1 MSNHQLVHHQ
11 SNFTTWSMLLSWHCQ
26 EIWSSTVTML
36 IILLK
41 SLTRISQF
49 MTLCWWFYFQIGLS
63 ICDLI
68 LQFMLMILLGSS
80 VWGFYDLVA
89 HFGWWFCLSHVWG
102 FFMILLRNLCWWFH
116 LSWVQG
122 FYDPILCPFMLM
134 IFLESGKNFMILL
147 YNLCWWFC
155 LRWVWGFY
163 DLNAQFMLMV
173 LLESSARIL
182 WSWCTIYVHDFAS
195 ILWGFYNLVVQL
207 MLMIFCL
214 SLVRILWSHWVQL
227 MLMICLNLALE
238 INELV
243 VCEFMLMMFVAQ
255 GSFQG
260 QLQKFLRRQ
269 MLIGNLS
276 IMSPCLISR
285 STWSR
290 WHLIPYQL
298 DFKPE
303 YDFIMSIDFNLM
315 VFT

>member
-122 FYDPILCPFMLM
+122 FYDLFTQFMLM
-134 IFLESGKNFMILL
+134 KFLELDLFQDFMILFYVHL
-147 YNLCWWFC
+147 CWWFFLNLARISWSCCIIYVDDFAWDECEDFMILMHNLCWWFC
-155 LRWVWGFY
+155 LSQVQGFY
-163 DLNAQFMLMV
+163 DLDAQFM
-173 LLESSARIL
+173 
-182 WSWCTIYVHDFAS
+182 
-195 ILWGFYNLVVQL
+195 
-207 MLMIFCL
+207 
-214 SLVRILWSHWVQL
+214 
-227 MLMICLNLALE
+227 
-238 INELV
+238 
-243 VCEFMLMMFVAQ
+243 FMTLPQ
-255 GSFQG
+255 S
-260 QLQKFLRRQ
+260 
-269 MLIGNLS
+269 
-276 IMSPCLISR
+276 
-285 STWSR
+285 
-290 WHLIPYQL
+290 Y
-298 DFKPE
+298 E
-303 YDFIMSIDFNLM
+303 DFIILLYSLCWWSFAWVSWGYYDLVGYNWCWWFVWILHLKLMSLLYVNLCWWCLLLRDHSK
-315 VFT
+315 VSCRNFWEGRCW

>member
-1 MSNHQLVHHQ
+1 
-11 SNFTTWSMLLSWHCQ
+11 
-26 EIWSSTVTML
+26 
-36 IILLK
+36 
-41 SLTRISQF
+41 
-49 MTLCWWFYFQIGLS
+49 
-63 ICDLI
+63 
-68 LQFMLMILLGSS
+68 MILLESC
-80 VWGFYDLVA
+80 VRIFYDLVA
-89 HFGWWFCLSHVWG
+89 QLMLMISLELSAR
-102 FFMILLRNLCWWFH
+102 ILWSFH
-116 LSWVQG
+116 TIYVDEISWVRPVPG

-214 SLVRILWSHWVQL
+214 SLVRILWSRWVQL

-303 YDFIMSIDFNLM
+303 YDFIMSIDFNLT